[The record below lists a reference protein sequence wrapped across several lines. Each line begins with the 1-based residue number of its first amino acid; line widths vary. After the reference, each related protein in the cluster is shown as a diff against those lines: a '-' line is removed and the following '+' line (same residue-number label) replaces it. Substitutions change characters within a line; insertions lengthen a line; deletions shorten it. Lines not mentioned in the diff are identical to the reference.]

1 MSDVTHAT
9 QTKVRCPVCLEE
21 HTEFLPSKGDAP
33 PVIGPASRRIAR
45 HWKVHALHQTPG
57 PAVCGRCWARHADLA
72 LVVDTFSARFQ
83 EHPNVKKPEGG
94 RTWKKKQSA

>member
-9 QTKVRCPVCLEE
+9 QTRVRCPVCLEE
-21 HTEFLPSKGDAP
+21 HTEFLPAKGDAP

-57 PAVCGRCWARHADLA
+57 PAVCGRCWARHADQA